1 MNASNSMMQFL
12 LHSLVPLLLSLNAS
26 AQADYY
32 LGDTIELNTIGNQSA
47 DHAAIAVNHF
57 GDVIIV
63 NHTSVNSMQKA
74 VELNALAPLGEDRS
88 SGFKLFNTRLLGDPT
103 LNIFGVGNDSCS
115 KPDVESMGDGSFL
128 VVWSRH
134 DLSGNQPSRVEACK
148 IITRHIYG
156 SLMTQVQILTTRTG
170 EGILLDDTSNSGDA
184 GFMPD
189 IASYKGAGV
198 SKAIVV
204 FAHEQSKATSNAN
217 TFRDYDL
224 MGKKIHWPRGISS
237 PTLGQLVTLETNI
250 PIDNANTAPYSGGLV
265 LPDAVIDDVGALTIA
280 YESYLISPHQW
291 YFGPPRG
298 SIQLRR
304 YSMEL
309 SLLDEIEFTGH
320 GLERHQRR
328 PMIAT
333 SDKDATN
340 VLALG
345 WNDIDDNSN
354 GVHRAHFRTVTF
366 NENTSGYTTPK
377 VIPWD
382 ESFGNKDDMANV
394 AMSGQSR
401 LIMTTRTLPNRKSL
415 NGAFKSGYLPTI
427 TKDLAPNSDHPWRP
441 AMSIHD
447 LPDSRSISYLSFEGP
462 ATSDPSL
469 YRIHLTIQGLR

>member
-12 LHSLVPLLLSLNAS
+12 LHALVPLLLSLNAN

-32 LGDTIELNTIGNQSA
+32 IGDTIELNTIGNQSA

-63 NHTSVNSMQKA
+63 NHTSVNSRKKA
-74 VELNALAPLGEDRS
+74 VELNALAPLGETRS
-88 SGFKLFNTRLLGDPT
+88 SGYKRFNTRLLGDPT

-134 DLSGNQPSRVEACK
+134 DLSGDQPSRVEACK
-148 IITRHIYG
+148 ISTRHIYG
-156 SLMTQVQILTTRTG
+156 GLMPQVQILTTRTG
-170 EGILLDDTSNSGDA
+170 EGILIDDTSNYGEA

-204 FAHEQSKATSNAN
+204 FAHEQSVYTSSTK

-224 MGKKIHWPRGISS
+224 VGKKIHWPLGSSS
-237 PTLGQLVTLETNI
+237 PTLWPLVTLETNI
-250 PIDNANTAPYSGGLV
+250 PVDNVNTSPYSGGLV
-265 LPDAVIDDVGALTIA
+265 LPDAVIDDTGALTIA

-291 YFGPPRG
+291 HFGPPRG

-304 YSMEL
+304 YSTDL
-309 SLLDEIEFTGH
+309 SPLDEIEFNGH
-320 GLERHQRR
+320 GLDRHQRR

-340 VLALG
+340 MLILG
-345 WNDIDDNSN
+345 WNDLDANNDGN
-354 GVHRAHFRTVTF
+354 HRAHFRAITF
-366 NENTSGYTTPK
+366 QENS
-377 VIPWD
+377 VSNFVVPWD
-382 ESFGNKDDMANV
+382 ESFGGKDDMANV

-415 NGAFKSGYLPTI
+415 NGAFKSTHLPTI
-427 TKDLAPNSDHPWRP
+427 TKDFAPNSDRPWRP

-447 LPDSRSISYLSFEGP
+447 LPNSRSISYLSFEGP
-462 ATSDPSL
+462 ATSDPSIS
-469 YRIHLTIQGLR
+469 RIHLTIQRLR

>member
-12 LHSLVPLLLSLNAS
+12 LHALVPLLLSLNAN

-32 LGDTIELNTIGNQSA
+32 IGDTIELNTIGNQSA

-63 NHTSVNSMQKA
+63 NHTSVNSRKKA
-74 VELNALAPLGEDRS
+74 VELNALAPLGETRS
-88 SGFKLFNTRLLGDPT
+88 SGYKRFNTRLLGDPT

-134 DLSGNQPSRVEACK
+134 DLSGDQPSRVEACK
-148 IITRHIYG
+148 ISTRHIYG
-156 SLMTQVQILTTRTG
+156 GLMPQVQILTTRTG
-170 EGILLDDTSNSGDA
+170 EGILIDDTSNYGEA

-204 FAHEQSKATSNAN
+204 FAHEQSVYTSSTK

-224 MGKKIHWPRGISS
+224 VGKKIHWPLGSSS
-237 PTLGQLVTLETNI
+237 PTLWPLVTLETNI
-250 PIDNANTAPYSGGLV
+250 PVDNVNTSPYSGGLV
-265 LPDAVIDDVGALTIA
+265 LPDAVIDDAGALTIA

-291 YFGPPRG
+291 HFGPPRG

-304 YSMEL
+304 YSTDL
-309 SLLDEIEFTGH
+309 SPLDEIEFNGH
-320 GLERHQRR
+320 GLDRHQRR

-340 VLALG
+340 MLILG
-345 WNDIDDNSN
+345 WNDLDANNDGN
-354 GVHRAHFRTVTF
+354 HRAHFRAITF
-366 NENTSGYTTPK
+366 QENS
-377 VIPWD
+377 VSNFVVPWD
-382 ESFGNKDDMANV
+382 ESFGGKDDMANV

-415 NGAFKSGYLPTI
+415 NGAFKSTHLPTI
-427 TKDLAPNSDHPWRP
+427 TKDFAPNSDRPWRP

-447 LPDSRSISYLSFEGP
+447 LPNSRSISYLSFEGP
-462 ATSDPSL
+462 ATSDPSIS
-469 YRIHLTIQGLR
+469 RIHLTIQRLR

>member
-1 MNASNSMMQFL
+1 MMQFL
-12 LHSLVPLLLSLNAS
+12 LHALVPLLLSLNAN

-32 LGDTIELNTIGNQSA
+32 IGDTIELNTIGNQSA

-63 NHTSVNSMQKA
+63 NHTSVNSRKKA
-74 VELNALAPLGEDRS
+74 VELNALAPLGETRS
-88 SGFKLFNTRLLGDPT
+88 SGYKRFNTRLLGDPT

-134 DLSGNQPSRVEACK
+134 DLSGDQPSRVEACK
-148 IITRHIYG
+148 ISTRHIYG
-156 SLMTQVQILTTRTG
+156 GLMPQVQILTTRTG
-170 EGILLDDTSNSGDA
+170 EGILIDDTSNYGEA

-204 FAHEQSKATSNAN
+204 FAHEQSVYTSSTK

-224 MGKKIHWPRGISS
+224 VGKKIHWPLGSSS
-237 PTLGQLVTLETNI
+237 PTLWPLVTLETNI
-250 PIDNANTAPYSGGLV
+250 PVDNVNTSPYSGGLV
-265 LPDAVIDDVGALTIA
+265 LPDAVIDDAGALTIA

-291 YFGPPRG
+291 HFGPPRG

-304 YSMEL
+304 YSTDL
-309 SLLDEIEFTGH
+309 SPLDEIEFNGH
-320 GLERHQRR
+320 GLDRHQRR

-340 VLALG
+340 MLILG
-345 WNDIDDNSN
+345 WNDLDANNDGN
-354 GVHRAHFRTVTF
+354 HRAHFRAITF
-366 NENTSGYTTPK
+366 QENS
-377 VIPWD
+377 VSNFVVPWD
-382 ESFGNKDDMANV
+382 ESFGGKDDMANV

-415 NGAFKSGYLPTI
+415 NGAFKSTHLPTI
-427 TKDLAPNSDHPWRP
+427 TKDFAPNSDRPWRP

-447 LPDSRSISYLSFEGP
+447 LPNSRSISYLSFEGP
-462 ATSDPSL
+462 ATSDPSIS
-469 YRIHLTIQGLR
+469 RIHLTIQRLR